1 MRAVVE
7 RCQHRGPRMHTLV
20 TLGGQHQGVM
30 NVPLCDNP
38 SFNNTP
44 TYACRATQYVLGWG
58 AYLPFIRTHVIQ
70 AQYFK
75 ARPRT
80 AVPSGVPMRRARLP
94 LLAASHVR
102 HKCFVPCDWDMQ
114 STHGVQTWLV
124 ATKASIMQSGGGAR
138 RAGPLA
144 PADVRAA
151 QRVPGGHQQ

>member
-44 TYACRATQYVLGWG
+44 TYACRAMQYVLGWG

-75 ARPRT
+75 ARPRIAT
-80 AVPSGVPMRRARLP
+80 PSVCVC
-94 LLAASHVR
+94 ASGLGPPSLQCDTCVTHAF
-102 HKCFVPCDWDMQ
+102 CF
-114 STHGVQTWLV
+114 
-124 ATKASIMQSGGGAR
+124 ATGTCKAHTVFR
-138 RAGPLA
+138 
-144 PADVRAA
+144 
-151 QRVPGGHQQ
+151 PG